1 MEAKDLG
8 NALAAATPT
17 PTSGG
22 TPPGSPPA
30 GAGQKPQGAA
40 ATSSP
45 VVGASHPR
53 SKARG
58 RGQVEERE
66 NSSRASTSAKTTP
79 LDPLTEKA
87 GVLVNFLLDK
97 CKMKEP
103 IRRLD
108 MRKLFHKRYKTR
120 FPEILRRA
128 AKCMELSFGL
138 ELKEGKPNGYSYT
151 LVSKIGLISDE
162 VLSSSCEVLK
172 NGLLMPLLN
181 VIYLNGNRASE
192 ADVWE
197 FLNVLGIYDGKQH
210 VIFGDPRKLITE
222 EWVQQN
228 YLVYHQIPDSD
239 PLSYEFLWGSRAY
252 AETRKMKVL
261 EFLAKIKSTIPSAFP
276 LHYAVALGEEKR
288 SRGRSLVR
296 SRGAA
301 RATACSRVPPRDP
314 SSAQ

>member
-1 MEAKDLG
+1 MPRGQKSKRRGREKRRQARMEAKDLG

-103 IRRLD
+103 I
-108 MRKLFHKRYKTR
+108 
-120 FPEILRRA
+120 
-128 AKCMELSFGL
+128 
-138 ELKEGKPNGYSYT
+138 KEA
-151 LVSKIGLISDE
+151 
-162 VLSSSCEVLK
+162 
-172 NGLLMPLLN
+172 
-181 VIYLNGNRASE
+181 R
-192 ADVWE
+192 
-197 FLNVLGIYDGKQH
+197 
-210 VIFGDPRKLITE
+210 
-222 EWVQQN
+222 
-228 YLVYHQIPDSD
+228 
-239 PLSYEFLWGSRAY
+239 Y
-252 AETRKMKVL
+252 AEAFSQKVQDTL
-261 EFLAKIKSTIPSAFP
+261 
-276 LHYAVALGEEKR
+276 
-288 SRGRSLVR
+288 
-296 SRGAA
+296 
-301 RATACSRVPPRDP
+301 PRDP
-314 SSAQ
+314 QESS